1 MSDEK
6 NKESTESFF
15 LDPQNRN
22 HLEENLVAESKS
34 QKEYKNVHEQGEQ
47 ESKKNFN
54 RVYYDTDR
62 TNVAN
67 QVNEQKSKYDGMK
80 EEAIQQAK
88 YENGYYNQNA
98 VQYGSV
104 FKNVSSIS
112 AFLVKYN
119 PAEKKIQAIK
129 IILNLEHPENQFSKD
144 ERAKILKEKLDFNDK
159 EVQTVQKFE
168 EYRSAVDKKDIS
180 GISANQF
187 IQDNEEYVSLVMEK
201 TRVSQQDQNTIINN
215 FRNINLMNILQNNWN
230 FMVFSTFYTGMS
242 HLYNTQLLNPLQE
255 INVVEFNRQTSFI
268 SSNMLQIG
276 YPSRIPNMQQQHPNI
291 SSLNN
296 DFNDYRSM

>member
-15 LDPQNRN
+15 LDSQNLN
-22 HLEENLVAESKS
+22 HLDENSAAELKS
-34 QKEYKNVHEQGEQ
+34 QKEYKDVHEQSEK
-47 ESKKNFN
+47 ESKENFD
-54 RVYYDTDR
+54 RVNYDTDH

-67 QVNEQKSKYDGMK
+67 KTADEKNKYDGMK

-88 YENGYYNQNA
+88 YENGYYNQNTA
-98 VQYGSV
+98 QNDFV
-104 FKNVSSIS
+104 FTTVSSIS

-119 PAEKKIQAIK
+119 PAKNKIQAIK

-144 ERAKILKEKLDFNDK
+144 ERAKILKEKLDFNDE

-168 EYRSAVDKKDIS
+168 DYRSAVDKEDIS
-180 GISANQF
+180 EISKDQF
-187 IQDNEEYVSLVMEK
+187 IQDNENYVSLVMQK
-201 TRVSQQDQNTIINN
+201 TGVSQQNQKAIINN
-215 FRNINLMNILQNNWN
+215 FRNINLLDTLRNNWN
-230 FMVFSTFYTGMS
+230 LRVFSTFYTSMV

-255 INVVEFNRQTSFI
+255 INVTEFNQQTVII
-268 SSNMLQIG
+268 SSNMIIKRQNH
-276 YPSRIPNMQQQHPNI
+276 IPNMQSNI
-291 SSLNN
+291 SDLNN